1 MYFKHMNINFT
12 EEEYQQ
18 LVTMIEIA
26 DWVINAHKDEE
37 QEEQNETNEYA
48 VLRNKILSFA
58 DEMGMQGCYEK
69 DGNKYYENLEYEESS
84 KQFEFIEEYDEDS
97 FWEQL
102 VTKLVDRD
110 YDQKYGD
117 EEVDFETKAQR
128 LTEIEEEY
136 AAEINDYGLLN
147 VVVKKHSKVLH

>member
-1 MYFKHMNINFT
+1 MKINFT

-26 DWVINAHKDEE
+26 DWVINAHKDV
-37 QEEQNETNEYA
+37 EQNETNEYE

-69 DGNKYYENLEYEESS
+69 DGDNYYENLEYEESS
-84 KQFEFIEEYDEDS
+84 KQFEFIEDYDEDS

-110 YDQKYGD
+110 YEQQYGN
-117 EEVDFETKAQR
+117 EEVVFEVKMQR
-128 LTEIEEEY
+128 LTDIEEKY
-136 AAEINDYGLLN
+136 ADEINDHGLLN
-147 VVVKKHSKVLH
+147 FVVKKHSKVLH